1 MEALRQQL
9 SEALAYTTSLEAQLA
24 AAGLLPTAAKP
35 GCAVAAA
42 AGGSPRP
49 TEPHVALAQLRAE
62 SGQLRDR
69 LRIALADAGEARAC
83 SEAGAASAEAA
94 MLEARQAVGKQ
105 QAMAVQR
112 EQEGKLV
119 ARAVAE
125 IKTLHAQARPA
136 PHRPAPGCDHDCKLA
151 AAHIPYQ
158 DYRMVSLSI

>member
-1 MEALRQQL
+1 
-9 SEALAYTTSLEAQLA
+9 
-24 AAGLLPTAAKP
+24 
-35 GCAVAAA
+35 
-42 AGGSPRP
+42 
-49 TEPHVALAQLRAE
+49 
-62 SGQLRDR
+62 
-69 LRIALADAGEARAC
+69 
-83 SEAGAASAEAA
+83 

-136 PHRPAPGCDHDCKLA
+136 PPRLGCDHDCKLP

-158 DYRMVSLSI
+158 DYRMVSFSS